1 MMMNPVK
8 SVSFA
13 INIGYEVD
21 KELGLRGCEN
31 CDMINCA
38 FRRE

>member
-13 INIGYEVD
+13 INIGKEVD
-21 KELGLRGCEN
+21 KELGVRGCET
-31 CDMINCA
+31 CDMVNCA
-38 FRRE
+38 YRRI